1 MQRTEEYDVFRPEPG
16 GGRAAAIS
24 GSEALIGKTVSLLAL
39 GAVIMYQACK
49 IIQTAI
55 AV

>member
-1 MQRTEEYDVFRPEPG
+1 MQRIEEYDVFRPEPG
-16 GGRAAAIS
+16 GGRAGAMS

-39 GAVIMYQACK
+39 AAVFMYQAYK
-49 IIQTAI
+49 IIQTAN